1 MLKDKRYLSGEF
13 WRVLMNIKN
22 GFLGDFSIPKLSRDS
37 PNLRK
42 KK

>member
-13 WRVLMNIKN
+13 WRVLMKIKN
-22 GFLGDFSIPKLSRDS
+22 GFLGDFSNAKLSRDS

-42 KK
+42 K